1 MDRSGDH
8 RGADAKVTKIYL
20 CDPAR
25 NAACTKLLC
34 FEHGGPCGLTEDVRS
49 ALLDLTGRPVEVV
62 EEAGAMFK
70 RDGKDT

>member
-1 MDRSGDH
+1 MN
-8 RGADAKVTKIYL
+8 KTYL

-25 NAACTKLLC
+25 NPTCTKALC
-34 FEHGGPCGLTEDVRS
+34 FLNGGPCGLTEDVRS

-62 EEAGAMFK
+62 EEAGAVFK